1 MKTLRYPYL
10 ILSLAL
16 SPLIAAVIATPLS
29 LLLAFG
35 YDNLVNPVVR
45 SQLPHDFCEAIN
57 QLIAFL
63 PDLGFALIA
72 AIAITYILG
81 SFPIVLAWWIAHTKG
96 WRERHH
102 LQVAMIIAG
111 LTLVTAWTLLTQTPS
126 AALIMALPA
135 ALGGLGVGTVISA
148 WGYRRG

>member
-1 MKTLRYPYL
+1 MKTLRYPFL

-16 SPLIAAVIATPLS
+16 SPLIAAVIATPLA

-45 SQLPHDFCEAIN
+45 SQLPRDFGEAIN

-63 PDLGFALIA
+63 PELGFALIA
-72 AIAITYILG
+72 AIAITYVLG

-96 WRERHH
+96 WRERRH
-102 LQVAMIIAG
+102 LQAAMIVAG
-111 LTLVTAWTLLTQTPS
+111 LTLVALWSLLTQTPS

-135 ALGGLGVGTVISA
+135 ALGGLIIGTMIAS